1 MLEREFYFMYKLI
14 IVDDEYTIRK
24 GLKQYIPWESIGFEV
39 VGVFED
45 GLSAVGFLS
54 QNPVD
59 VVLTDIDMPIM
70 NGIQLIESIRSNNYA
85 SYCVV
90 ISGYQDFNYARQ
102 LIPFKITDY
111 ILKPINNELVQST
124 FLKLKQELDE
134 TLEKEKQVTQEHAHM
149 KLMQDTLLQQCLSDM
164 ILERISYPQA
174 LKHMENL
181 DLGIDLMDAQII
193 YAELQIS
200 NLAQLLHETW
210 HYGIDALYDSV
221 TNFLKNCIKQ
231 HIYDFIKSQDTLCLV
246 YVDTTKKDISELIS
260 IFKEDLTKA
269 CENIHDLSSIELSIL
284 SVCNYA
290 TPDSSP
296 ILQKK
301 VCSKTPQTSSDSKN
315 NMDFSHFFTAINSA
329 LLEHDF
335 DAVNERLEALM
346 IKASALNKKQ
356 ALTLYEELLDIL
368 FNHSSEGKEI
378 PQLYKIQL
386 KSCTNVNE
394 FHAIILEC
402 IKKMESGIIS
412 GSNHQIDALM
422 DQALAY
428 IEENYRKDISRNDV
442 ADYVFL
448 SASYFSRCFKQRT
461 NMKFI
466 DYLTK
471 IRIQKAC
478 ELLLDPANK
487 INDVCFA
494 VGYNSPSYFTR
505 VFKYFI
511 GTTPNDYIRSKVCTK
526 EK

>member
-1 MLEREFYFMYKLI
+1 MYKLI

-24 GLKQYIPWESIGFEV
+24 GLKQYIPWDTIGFEV

-45 GLSAVGFLS
+45 GLSAIGFLS

-102 LIPFKITDY
+102 LIPFRITDY

-134 TLEKEKQVTQEHAHM
+134 NLEKEKQVTQEHAHM

-181 DLGIDLMDAQII
+181 DLGIDLLSAQII
-193 YAELQIS
+193 YAELKIT
-200 NLAQLLHETW
+200 NLNQLLRETW
-210 HYGIDALYDSV
+210 HYGIDALYDSI
-221 TNFLKNCIKQ
+221 TNFLKNCIK
-231 HIYDFIKSQDTLCLV
+231 HRLFDFIKSQDTLCLV
-246 YVDTTKKDISELIS
+246 YVDGTGKDINELIS
-260 IFKEDLTKA
+260 TFQKDLKRA
-269 CENIHDLSSIELSIL
+269 SENIRELSSIELDIL
-284 SVCNYA
+284 SVRNYK
-290 TPDSSP
+290 TPDPSVTP
-296 ILQKK
+296 QQKI
-301 VCSKTPQTSSDSKN
+301 CTTTPQTDVNTN
-315 NMDFSHFFTAINSA
+315 NNVDFSHFFTAINSA
-329 LLEHDF
+329 LLDHDF

-346 IKASALNKKQ
+346 LKASSLNKKQ
-356 ALTLYEELLDIL
+356 ALNLYEKLLDIL
-368 FNHSSEGKEI
+368 FNQSYEGKEI
-378 PQLYKIQL
+378 PQLYKFQL
-386 KSCTNVNE
+386 KSCTTVSE
-394 FHAIILEC
+394 YHAVILDC
-402 IKKMESGIIS
+402 IKKMKSGIIS
-412 GSNHQIDALM
+412 SSNHQIDALM
-422 DQALAY
+422 DQALDY
-428 IEENYRKDISRNDV
+428 IEKNYRKDISRNDV

-526 EK
+526 EKK